1 MTALTTR
8 LDDAR
13 GPLLVVAGA
22 ALVGMVLVGVQ
33 LRGATAPPLA
43 SLVVGPRHATVPLIL
58 VAVLAATVGAV
69 GRWGAASGCHPVRRA
84 GLAGLAAA
92 AWFVV
97 AALLVVAIAAVGLVA
112 LGADPALRG
121 HHLAALA
128 GTLARLMLTS
138 FGLGLLAAA
147 CVERRPGARG
157 AAIPLLLPLALELL
171 AAIFVHGAG
180 ALPFGGS
187 WALLAAG
194 DARTA
199 AVSVPPSVVAGT
211 MAVAWVG
218 LPLAALLIAASP
230 RPNGR

>member
-1 MTALTTR
+1 MTAPIAR

-13 GPLLVVAGA
+13 GPLAVVAGA
-22 ALVGMVLVGVQ
+22 ALVGMVLVGLQ
-33 LRGATAPPLA
+33 LGGATAPPLA
-43 SLVVGPRHATVPLIL
+43 NLIVGPRHATVPLVL

-69 GRWGAASGCHPVRRA
+69 GRWGTAPGSHPVRRT

-97 AALLVVAIAAVGLVA
+97 AALVVLGIAAVGLLA

-121 HHLAALA
+121 HHLVALV
-128 GTLARLMLTS
+128 GMLVRLLLAS
-138 FGLGLLAAA
+138 FGLGMLTAAS
-147 CVERRPGARG
+147 VGRRPGARG
-157 AAIPLLLPLALELL
+157 ATIPLLLPLGLELV
-171 AAIFVHGAG
+171 AAAFVHGAG

-187 WALLAAG
+187 WALVAAG

-199 AVSVPPSVVAGT
+199 SVSVPPSVVVGT
-211 MAVAWVG
+211 LAVAWVG
-218 LPLAALLIAASP
+218 LPIVALLIAART